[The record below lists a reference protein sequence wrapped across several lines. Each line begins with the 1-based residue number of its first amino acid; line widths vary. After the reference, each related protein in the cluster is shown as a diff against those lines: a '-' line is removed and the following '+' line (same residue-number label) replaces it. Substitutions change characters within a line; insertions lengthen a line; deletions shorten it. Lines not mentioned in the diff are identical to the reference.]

1 MSSSDSNMALSVLL
15 RARDQISAPV
25 RRIQSNLGAFQRR
38 ADAIG
43 RQVGFERVTR
53 SFNRA
58 GGAGRE
64 LYDTAGRVGRRLT
77 AISMAGAAALGGIT
91 VAVANSADELAKFA
105 DQMDMPVE
113 GLQEWQYAAE
123 RMGVSQELFNSSLSA
138 FSRRLA
144 DARDGTGALYSRLK
158 DSNPELL
165 EQLANAKD
173 TNEALGIY
181 MRAME
186 GAADQTERNGMAAA
200 AFSRAGMDMSRM
212 VRDGADEIDRLRE
225 RARELGFILGEDT
238 ARQGETFADQM
249 LDMRKSMLGLRNII
263 GGALMPVFGDL
274 MDQVTAGVLTVQPLV
289 RDWAEGFAAAL
300 PGRLEQLRGEFDEL
314 MVTIN
319 PLLELGGALVERFG
333 ALHVAAGAVGLMVGA
348 PLLIP
353 LVKFTAAM
361 VSLTWALGRVGFA
374 LMGLAVKAF
383 PVVLAGLKTLAAA
396 AMANPV
402 LAIIALVAGGAA
414 LLIANWGTVGPFFRE
429 TWARVSE
436 ATRRG
441 WEAVTDWL
449 GFDPL
454 ALLEPLWRPIGD
466 WLGNLL
472 GAWKRLL
479 SGEWGAVKDIFRWS
493 PLGLVMDGFSQARA
507 WLSGLSWREAASG
520 AWEVLKTL
528 YRWSPLGLIQR
539 GFERAL
545 EYLGG
550 VDWQA
555 VASTGWETLKTVYR
569 WSPLGLIQRGF
580 ERALE
585 YLGGVDWQAVASGG
599 WEVLKTLYRWS
610 PLGLMQRGFG
620 RALGW
625 LGEVDWQAV
634 ASSGWETLKTIY
646 RWSPLGVMQ
655 RGFGRALGW
664 LGEVDWQAVASGGW
678 ETLKTIYRWSPL
690 GVMQRGFGRALDYLG
705 EVDWQ
710 AVASG
715 GWETLKTLYRWS
727 PLGVMQ
733 RGFGRALDY
742 LGGVD
747 WQAVASSGWET
758 LKTIYRWSPL
768 GVMQRGFGRAL
779 GWLRGHWDELNEAA
793 RGAWAV
799 LEAILGWSPLATI
812 EAAWGGV
819 SEWFGGMW
827 DGITDRAAGAI
838 DWIAGRL
845 EWVGNAFSRAAS
857 VLGIGG
863 DDAPQPAV
871 AGPGMPTRMPRRE
884 AASDADDAATP
895 RSTAADALRRPGDA
909 LGSAPTPRD
918 DDAPRPAWVDAWM
931 AQRDQERGNG
941 RGPAAADPLA
951 VPRQGPPQAGER
963 AGGGT
968 TVQRVDFR
976 PQITIQAGANADAE
990 DIATLLDERMA
1001 RYRDST
1007 MWEQVQGVE
1016 AD

>member
-25 RRIQSNLGAFQRR
+25 KRIQSNLGAFQRR
-38 ADAIG
+38 ADSIG

-58 GGAGRE
+58 GSAGRE

-123 RMGVSQELFNSSLSA
+123 RMGVSQDLFNSSLSA

-158 DSNPELL
+158 DTNPELL

-238 ARQGETFADQM
+238 ARQGEQFADQM

-274 MDQVTAGVLTVQPLV
+274 MDQVTAGVLKVQPLV

-300 PGRLEQLRGEFDEL
+300 PGRLEALRGEFDEL

-333 ALHVAAGAVGLMVGA
+333 ALHVTAGAVALVVGA
-348 PLLIP
+348 PLLVP

-361 VSLTWALGRVGFA
+361 VSLTWSLGRVGLA

-396 AMANPV
+396 ALANPV

-414 LLIANWGTVGPFFRE
+414 LLIANWDTVGPFFRE

-493 PLGLVMDGFSQARA
+493 PLGLVMDGFGQAWA

-520 AWEVLKTL
+520 AWETLKTVYRWSPLGLIQRGFERALDYLSGVDWQAAASAGWEALKTL

-555 VASTGWETLKTVYR
+555 AASAGW
-569 WSPLGLIQRGF
+569 
-580 ERALE
+580 
-585 YLGGVDWQAVASGG
+585 D
-599 WEVLKTLYRWS
+599 
-610 PLGLMQRGFG
+610 
-620 RALGW
+620 
-625 LGEVDWQAV
+625 
-634 ASSGWETLKTIY
+634 TLKTIY
-646 RWSPLGVMQ
+646 RWSPLGVLQ
-655 RGFGRALGW
+655 RGFGEGLA
-664 LGEVDWQAVASGGW
+664 
-678 ETLKTIYRWSPL
+678 
-690 GVMQRGFGRALDYLG
+690 
-705 EVDWQ
+705 
-710 AVASG
+710 
-715 GWETLKTLYRWS
+715 
-727 PLGVMQ
+727 
-733 RGFGRALDY
+733 
-742 LGGVD
+742 
-747 WQAVASSGWET
+747 
-758 LKTIYRWSPL
+758 
-768 GVMQRGFGRAL
+768 
-779 GWLRGHWDELNEAA
+779 WLRGHWDELTEAA

-812 EAAWGGV
+812 ESAWGGV
-819 SEWFGGMW
+819 SEWFSGMW
-827 DGITDRAAGAI
+827 DGITARAAGAI

-845 EWVGNAFSRAAS
+845 EWVGNAFSKAAE

-863 DDAPQPAV
+863 NDEPLPAV

-884 AASDADDAATP
+884 AANDADDEDTETP
-895 RSTAADALRRPGDA
+895 RPADALRRPGDA
-909 LGSAPTPRD
+909 LGSAPAQEAG
-918 DDAPRPAWVDAWM
+918 APRPAWVDEWM
-931 AQRDQERGNG
+931 KQRDLGNG